1 MAELGRVLV
10 ADDEDTFLYSTA
22 DLLRQEGYQCDCAF
36 DAAEAAEMMRTSDYD
51 LLIADIKMP
60 GNPKLELI
68 RDMPSIAEGMPV
80 ILVTG
85 YPSLNTAIQSIQL
98 PVMAYMVKPIDF
110 DELLEQVN
118 GAIGSFRIYRAI
130 SNTRQHL
137 EDWRRDLD
145 GVELLMSKK
154 ASDTPF
160 VPVDAFVTLTLNN
173 VVAAL
178 SDIRNVTETLAKIT
192 SKQNVCQLLNCP
204 RLDKLTSALLETIGV
219 LEKTKSAFKSKDLGE
234 LRRKLEE
241 LVKSEERE
249 EASEKA
255 KASRPDVDK

>member
-1 MAELGRVLV
+1 MAELGRVLI
-10 ADDEDTFLYSTA
+10 ADDEETFLYSTA
-22 DLLRQEGYQCDCAF
+22 DLLRQEGYQCDCAL
-36 DAAEAAEMMRTSDYD
+36 DAVKAAEMMHAREYE

-68 RDMPSIAEGMPV
+68 RDMPRNAEGMPV

-85 YPSLNTAIQSIQL
+85 YPSLNTAVQSIQL
-98 PVMAYMVKPIDF
+98 PVVAYMIKPIDM
-110 DELLEQVN
+110 DELLEEMN
-118 GAIGSFRIYRAI
+118 GAIGNFRIYRAI
-130 SNTRQHL
+130 CNTRQNL

-145 GVELLMSKK
+145 GVEQLMSKK

-192 SKQNVCQLLNCP
+192 SEQNVCQLLSCP
-204 RLDKLTSALLETIGV
+204 RLDALTNALLETIDV
-219 LEKTKSAFKSKDLGE
+219 LEKTKSSFKSKDLGE
-234 LRRKLEE
+234 LRRNLEE
-241 LVKSEERE
+241 LVKSGG
-249 EASEKA
+249 K
-255 KASRPDVDK
+255 